1 MKKLLSSV
9 SVLCLS
15 LAVHNAVAKVSP
27 EEAAKLGTSLT
38 PIGAKMAGNAAG
50 TIPAWTGG
58 LNSKNTTPSEDTG
71 RPSNPFTSDKML
83 FEITNANLST
93 HQANLS
99 PGQIAM
105 FSKYPDYKMPVY
117 QTRRTAAYPENIYD
131 VVKKNAVTSVL
142 VQGGNGL
149 KSFDTAIPFPI
160 PQDANE
166 VIWNH
171 ITRFRGGTAKREF
184 TTIPVQ
190 ADGSFVEVK
199 MNDQLVWPEFLE
211 GGRDAEKD
219 ANILFYYLQV
229 ITAPARLTGTALLV
243 HETIDQVEEAR
254 KAWVYNSGQRRVRR
268 APNVSYDGPAAGTD
282 GLRTTDNYDMYNG
295 APDRY
300 NWKLVGKKE
309 MYIPY
314 NSYNLMSTD
323 ISYENAVK
331 PGHLNTD
338 NLRYELHRVWEV
350 EATLAEGERHIYA
363 KRTFFIDEDTWGA
376 SVIDHY
382 DGRNELWRMSE
393 GHNVMFYDV
402 DTPWM
407 VAETL
412 HDLNSGRFLV
422 TGLSN
427 EEPRFM
433 TWGGVEQ
440 RKAFSSSALR
450 RLSR

>member
-1 MKKLLSSV
+1 MKKLFTSI

-15 LAVHNAVAKVSP
+15 LAAHNAVAKVTA

-38 PIGAKMAGNAAG
+38 PVGAQMAGNAAG

-58 LNSKNTTPSEDTG
+58 LNTKNSKPSEDPG
-71 RPSNPFTSDKML
+71 RPSNPFASDKVL

-93 HQANLS
+93 YQANLS

-105 FSKYPDYKMPVY
+105 FNKYPDYKMPVY
-117 QTRRTAAYPENIYD
+117 PTRRTAAYPEKIYD
-131 VVKKNAVTSVL
+131 VIKKNAVTSVL

-323 ISYENAVK
+323 ISYENAVQ
-331 PGHLNTD
+331 PGHLNSD

-363 KRTFFIDEDTWGA
+363 KRTFFIVEDTWGA

-412 HDLNSGRFLV
+412 HDLNSGRYLV